1 MIKLVEGF
9 NFRKDDPETFIP
21 KNNQEFLDA
30 FRNIAENIP
39 KGSLDM
45 AVTKMS
51 SEMYNMMKGDK
62 ELKKLAKVILKN
74 IHGKVTEA
82 DGGYGDLGAIPSAP
96 NRKLKLKRD
105 TECTNEPA
113 MDGTGKKVNDECKP
127 KKLKLKK

>member
-1 MIKLVEGF
+1 
-9 NFRKDDPETFIP
+9 
-21 KNNQEFLDA
+21 
-30 FRNIAENIP
+30 
-39 KGSLDM
+39 
-45 AVTKMS
+45 
-51 SEMYNMMKGDK
+51 MYNMMKGDK

>member
-74 IHGKVTEA
+74 IHGSVKEA

-105 TECTNEPA
+105 PECTNEPA